1 MTNGV
6 VQLAVFCAVI
16 VVLTPIIGDYMFRVY
31 TGERTFLTPILA
43 PVERVLYRLIGIN
56 QDTEQHW
63 TRYALSMLLMH
74 FVGLLA
80 FYAIVRLQDV
90 LPLNPR
96 GVPAFDPALAFNS
109 AASFVTNTDWQAY
122 SGETQMSY
130 LSQMIAVTV
139 QDFLSAGIGIAV
151 AIAVIRGFV
160 GHQTKTIGNFYVDL
174 TRSILYI
181 LLPIAI
187 LSSIVLVW
195 QGTPQNFS
203 DYVTAET
210 LEGGKQVIAQGPV
223 ASQAS
228 IKMLGTNGGGF
239 FNANNAHP
247 YENPTPITNFLQL
260 VLLLLIPAGLAYLFG
275 KMAGDTRQGWAIFS
289 AMGVLFVI
297 ALGAVYWS
305 EMQGNPLLSDLPI
318 DQAGNMEGKE
328 VRFGIA
334 NSALS
339 GVVTTVTSGGA
350 PNSMHDSFSPVGG
363 FVLLMNIHIGEVIFG
378 GVGSGLFGMFYYV
391 LLTVF
396 LAGLMVGRSPE
407 YLGKKIEA
415 KEIKLTMLAL
425 FFVTIGMIGIPALAI
440 ILPSSSSS
448 IQHTGPHGLSELLYA
463 YGSATG
469 NNGSSFAGFNSA
481 TPFHLTAMGLCMLL
495 GRFGFIIPI
504 LAIAGTLGAKRT
516 ALPSANTFSTHTP
529 LFVGLLIGVIFII
542 GGLTIFPALALGPL
556 AEYFEMLA
564 GHSF

>member
-16 VVLTPIIGDYMFRVY
+16 VALTPVIGSYMFRVY
-31 TGERTFLTPILA
+31 TGERTALSPILV

-56 QDTEQHW
+56 PDAGQHW

-74 FVGLLA
+74 FVGLLV
-80 FYAIVRLQDV
+80 FYAVVRLQDV

-96 GVPAFDPALAFNS
+96 NVPAFDPALAFS
-109 AASFVTNTDWQAY
+109 TAASFVTNTDWQAY

-130 LSQMIAVTV
+130 FSQMMAITV
-139 QDFLSAGIGIAV
+139 QDFLSAGIGMAV

-160 GHQTKTIGNFYVDL
+160 GRQIKTLGNFYVDL
-174 TRSILYI
+174 TRSVLYI
-181 LLPIAI
+181 LLPISI
-187 LSSIVLVW
+187 ITSIVLVW
-195 QGTPQNFS
+195 QGTPQNLS

-210 LEGGKQVIAQGPV
+210 LEGGKQVIAQGPA

-260 VLLLLIPAGLAYLFG
+260 VLVLLIPAGLTYTFG

-297 ALGAVYWS
+297 ALVVVYWS
-305 EMQGNPLLSDLPI
+305 EVLGNPLLDKLPI

-328 VRFGIA
+328 VRFGVA
-334 NSALS
+334 NSVLS
-339 GVVTTVTSGGA
+339 GIVTTVTSAGA
-350 PNSMHDSFSPVGG
+350 PNSMHDSFSPIGG
-363 FVLLMNIHIGEVIFG
+363 FVLLMNIHIGEIIFG

-407 YLGKKIEA
+407 YLGKRIEA
-415 KEIKLTMLAL
+415 KEIKLAMLAL
-425 FFVTIGMIGIPALAI
+425 FVVTIGMIGVPALAI
-440 ILPSSSSS
+440 LIPPVASSM
-448 IQHTGPHGLSELLYA
+448 QHAGPHGLSELLYA

-469 NNGSSFAGFNSA
+469 NNGSSFAGFDSG
-481 TPFHLTAMGLCMLL
+481 TTFHLTAMGLCMLL
-495 GRFGFIIPI
+495 GRFGFSIPI
-504 LAIAGTLGAKRT
+504 LAIAGTLSAKRSV
-516 ALPSANTFSTHTP
+516 LPSDSTFPTHTP

-556 AEYFEMLA
+556 AEFFEMLA

>member
-6 VQLAVFCAVI
+6 VQLAIFCAVI
-16 VVLTPIIGDYMFRVY
+16 VALTPIIGGYMFRVY
-31 TGERTFLTPILA
+31 TGERTFLTPVLA
-43 PVERVLYRLIGIN
+43 PVERVLYRLIGVN
-56 QDTEQHW
+56 PDAGQHW
-63 TRYALSMLLMH
+63 TRYALSMLLLH
-74 FVGLLA
+74 FVGLFV
-80 FYAIVRLQDV
+80 FYMVLRLQDV

-96 GVPAFDPALAFNS
+96 DVPAFDPALAFS
-109 AASFVTNTDWQAY
+109 TAASFVTNTDWQAY
-122 SGETQMSY
+122 SGETQISY
-130 LSQMIAVTV
+130 LSQMIAITV
-139 QDFLSAGIGIAV
+139 QNFLSAGIGMAI

-160 GHQTKTIGNFYVDL
+160 GRQIKTLGNFYVDL
-174 TRSILYI
+174 TRSVLYI

-187 LSSIVLVW
+187 ISSIVMVW

-260 VLLLLIPAGLAYLFG
+260 VLVLLIPAGLTYTFG
-275 KMAGDTRQGWAIFS
+275 KMAGNTRQGWAIFS
-289 AMGVLFVI
+289 AMGVLFVL
-297 ALGAVYWS
+297 ALVTVYWA
-305 EMQGNPLLSDLPI
+305 ETQGNPLLSNLPI

-328 VRFGIA
+328 VRFGVA

-339 GVVTTVTSGGA
+339 GNVTTVTSAGA
-350 PNSMHDSFSPVGG
+350 PNSMHDSFTPIGG
-363 FVLLMNIHIGEVIFG
+363 FVLLMNIHIGEIIFG
-378 GVGSGLFGMFYYV
+378 GVGSGLFGMMYYV

-415 KEIKLTMLAL
+415 KEIKLSMLAL
-425 FFVTIGMIGIPALAI
+425 FTLTIGMIGVPALAI

-448 IQHTGPHGLSELLYA
+448 IQHAGPHGLSELLYA

-469 NNGSSFAGFNSA
+469 NNGSSFAGFNSG

-495 GRFGFIIPI
+495 GRFGFSIPI

-556 AEYFEMLA
+556 AEFFEMLA

>member
-1 MTNGV
+1 
-6 VQLAVFCAVI
+6 
-16 VVLTPIIGDYMFRVY
+16 
-31 TGERTFLTPILA
+31 
-43 PVERVLYRLIGIN
+43 
-56 QDTEQHW
+56 
-63 TRYALSMLLMH
+63 
-74 FVGLLA
+74 LA
-80 FYAIVRLQDV
+80 F
-90 LPLNPR
+90 
-96 GVPAFDPALAFNS
+96 S
-109 AASFVTNTDWQAY
+109 TAASFVTNTDWQAY

-130 LSQMIAVTV
+130 LSQMMAITV
-139 QDFLSAGIGIAV
+139 QDFLSAGIGMAV
-151 AIAVIRGFV
+151 VIAVIRGFV
-160 GHQTKTIGNFYVDL
+160 GRQKKTLGNFYVDL
-174 TRSILYI
+174 TRSVLYI
-181 LLPIAI
+181 LLPI
-187 LSSIVLVW
+187 SIIASLVLVW
-195 QGTPQNFS
+195 QGTPQNLS

-210 LEGGKQVIAQGPV
+210 LEGRKQVIAQGPV

-260 VLLLLIPAGLAYLFG
+260 VLALLIPAGLTYTFG

-289 AMGVLFVI
+289 AMGVLFVV
-297 ALGAVYWS
+297 ALGVVYWS
-305 EMQGNPLLSDLPI
+305 EMQGSPLLDKLPI

-328 VRFGIA
+328 VRFGVA
-334 NSALS
+334 NSVLS
-339 GVVTTVTSGGA
+339 GTVTTATSAGA
-350 PNSMHDSFSPVGG
+350 TNSMHDSFSPIGG
-363 FVLLMNIHIGEVIFG
+363 FMLLMNIHVGEIIFG

-415 KEIKLTMLAL
+415 KEIKLAMLAL
-425 FFVTIGMIGIPALAI
+425 FVVTIGMIGVPALAI
-440 ILPSSSSS
+440 LIPSVASSM
-448 IQHTGPHGLSELLYA
+448 QHAGPHGLSELLYA

-469 NNGSSFAGFNSA
+469 NNGSSFAGFDSG
-481 TPFHLTAMGLCMLL
+481 TTFHLTAMGLCMLL
-495 GRFGFIIPI
+495 GRFGFSIPI
-504 LAIAGTLGAKRT
+504 LAIAGTLSAKRT
-516 ALPSANTFSTHTP
+516 VSPSDNTFPTHTP